1 MTKLSFFDLHSLYLI
16 ICGFNGFLEFFMDK
30 ISSKSSFHSLIL
42 DHPRIFLA
50 ILSAVF
56 FLPMLGS
63 YPVLGQW
70 EPHYGRVAME
80 MMANGSWDWFLDPI
94 YLGKHN
100 FWSKPIFCFW
110 MVFPFMKVLGPTEL
124 ALRLP
129 FAINGI
135 FFVLLVHF
143 IAEKILKDPLKA
155 LIAGFVTI
163 FTPYTYMISR
173 QFMWDITFVTF
184 LTASIGFL
192 YIGQRDKDKKLIRFS
207 YLFMGLG
214 MLTKGLLAVC
224 FPVAAMILWMLATLD
239 YSKGFKAVCKDALEF
254 AISLRPFE
262 GAAIFLVVSL
272 PWYIYM
278 GVKHGAPFYNEFFME
293 HHFGRLGG
301 TIDKPDGPF
310 EFYIWQLSLGAFPWV
325 AFLIPA
331 LFSAAGKVRK
341 NKDLAFV
348 LLTFFFIFIFFTLS
362 ATKFPHYVF
371 PVVPFMV
378 MILAEGFV
386 DLLKSER
393 VAKVYPVI
401 GVVSALFL
409 VLIGKDI
416 ATDFNYADII
426 YIITTHH
433 VQTWF
438 GRVFDMIPYLAVF
451 VPIMFICIIVPVF
464 KPGKKIVFTVSA
476 AVFAL
481 VAVAWSSYINF
492 YWVPHMLEVFTPKH
506 LVEKYFEMKQP
517 GDKIVDFDN
526 WKNRSMHFYL
536 GLDEQLHRYTKVD
549 QIQALIERNPNNTVF
564 ITTKKDKVSELRAAL
579 LDKPGIPITKVAD
592 DAVDT
597 YMEIEMFTA
606 SMKDKNADLSDKW
619 KKNLLEESQIPGGI
633 KKINGTLGGKTIEII
648 GYEINKQRFDP
659 GEEIEL
665 TVYYKV
671 LKEMNKNWKVFFH
684 FDVYNGALP
693 HSFKLDD
700 YPQQGYLPTTKWT
713 QGMILKDTFKVIVPR
728 EHPGGGV
735 KIYTG
740 FYEGNTRMAVDKDSL
755 NDGQKRFILGTF
767 NVNIK

>member
-1 MTKLSFFDLHSLYLI
+1 MHAQHFI
-16 ICGFNGFLEFFMDK
+16 ICGFVVFKEFFMDR
-30 ISSKSSFHSLIL
+30 KSGLYAAIL
-42 DHPRIFLA
+42 DHPRIFLTL
-50 ILSAVF
+50 LSALF
-56 FLPMLGS
+56 FIPLLGS

-80 MMANGSWDWFLDPI
+80 MMANGSWDWFLDPV

-110 MVFPFMKVLGPTEL
+110 MVFPFMKIFGPTEL

-135 FFVLLVHF
+135 FFVLLIHF

-155 LIAGFVTI
+155 LVAAFIAV
-163 FTPYTYMISR
+163 FTPYTYMITR

-184 LTASIGFL
+184 LTGSIGFL
-192 YIGQRDKDKKLIRFS
+192 YIGQRDKDKKLIRLS

-214 MLTKGLLAVC
+214 MLTKGLLAIC
-224 FPVAAMILWMLATLD
+224 FPIAAMILWMLVTLD
-239 YSKGFKAVCKDALEF
+239 YSKGFRAVAKEAVDF
-254 AISLRPFE
+254 VFSLRPFE
-262 GAAIFLVVSL
+262 GLAIFLVVSL

-278 GVKHGAPFYNEFFME
+278 GLKHGEPFYKEFFME
-293 HHFGRLGG
+293 HHFGRLEG

-341 NKDLAFV
+341 NKDLAFT
-348 LLTFFFIFIFFTLS
+348 LLTFFFLFLFFTLA

-386 DLLKSER
+386 DLLRSER
-393 VAKVYPVI
+393 FSKVYTVI

-409 VLIGKDI
+409 ILIGKDI
-416 ATDFNYADII
+416 GTDFNYADMI
-426 YIITTHH
+426 YLITTHH

-438 GRVFDMIPYLAVF
+438 GRVFDLVPALTVF
-451 VPIMFICIIVPVF
+451 VPLMALFIIFPAV
-464 KPGKKIVFTVSA
+464 KPDKKILFKISA
-476 AVFAL
+476 AAFTL
-481 VAVAWSSYINF
+481 VAVVWSGYINF
-492 YWVPHMLEVFTPKH
+492 VWVPDMLEVFT
-506 LVEKYFEMKQP
+506 
-517 GDKIVDFDN
+517 
-526 WKNRSMHFYL
+526 FYL
-536 GLDEQLHRYTKVD
+536 GLDEQLLRYTKVE
-549 QIQALIERNPNNTVF
+549 QIQQLLERNPKATVF

-579 LDKPGIPITKVAD
+579 LDKPGIPITKIAD

-606 SMKDKNADLSDKW
+606 SLKDKNADMSDKW
-619 KKNLLEESQIPGGI
+619 KKNLLEESQIPSGI
-633 KKINGTLGGKTIEII
+633 KRINGTLGGKTVEII

-665 TVYYKV
+665 TLYYKV
-671 LKEMNKNWKVFFH
+671 LKEMDKNWKVFFH
-684 FDVYNGALP
+684 FDVYSGALP

-713 QGMILKDTFKVIVPR
+713 PGMILKDTFKVAVPKA
-728 EHPGGGV
+728 HPGGGV

-740 FYEGNTRMAVDKDSL
+740 FYEGNTRMEVDRESF